1 MSSIKELIAQWSSL
15 KDATDPYSA
24 AEELANGG
32 STSLWK
38 YAVIYDQIESAWS
51 NDECRGALALNLAR
65 NYVPASDALAA
76 FIALSGKWPIENATT
91 ALNLLA
97 LAHRSHPL
105 PKGRLGDF
113 LAYASANCIL
123 EGLRDQRELISEEAV
138 NVLGG
143 MNPEQLRA
151 VSTDTLARLKSL
163 ALDVLTRIDDV
174 ELVTMLRGRIDVV
187 FADSSDAVDRN
198 VPSDSDVRI
207 LLRELEPF
215 WNHVC
220 PETGERDVAATLRT
234 HAAGLLWRAASTDR
248 KPVEVVYVY
257 PDDAGNGRDAEGWNV
272 IQPWF
277 DTVQDLLREGGKLGP
292 KVQFEPLDAMNGSL
306 MITLRLD
313 ARKDVEAKIVSKLKE
328 AAANPAEDEDDAF
341 GDIYDIVQ
349 GRSLHVRVA
358 HVQPDGS
365 SASVL
370 IAPGADEPGSLHR
383 SKKLRTTEIPQ
394 ANSPEKIFAVV
405 DCVARDVALT
415 PSEIDVTS
423 ERQVQYYRAAARSL
437 SLLSVPTE
445 RLTRTGW
452 LLNVASG
459 DDKFRRLRAAF
470 EASPCGQ
477 AWLEWA
483 QVTKLGDIP
492 PDSGEAFLMARSE
505 LTGDTVSRRASTIN
519 RWLKKLR
526 DF

>member
-1 MSSIKELIAQWSSL
+1 
-15 KDATDPYSA
+15 
-24 AEELANGG
+24 
-32 STSLWK
+32 
-38 YAVIYDQIESAWS
+38 
-51 NDECRGALALNLAR
+51 
-65 NYVPASDALAA
+65 
-76 FIALSGKWPIENATT
+76 
-91 ALNLLA
+91 
-97 LAHRSHPL
+97 LAH
-105 PKGRLGDF
+105 
-113 LAYASANCIL
+113 
-123 EGLRDQRELISEEAV
+123 
-138 NVLGG
+138 
-143 MNPEQLRA
+143 LRA
-151 VSTDTLARLKSL
+151 L

-174 ELVTMLRGRIDVV
+174 ELVTMLRGRIDEV
-187 FADSSDAVDRN
+187 FADSPNAVRAN

-220 PETGERDVAATLRT
+220 PATGERDIAATLRT
-234 HAAGLLWRAASTDR
+234 HTAGLLWRAASTDR

-257 PDDAGNGRDAEGWNV
+257 PAGAVNGRRSEGWNV
-272 IQPWF
+272 IEPWF
-277 DTVQDLLREGGKLGP
+277 DTVQDLLREGGKMGP
-292 KVQFEPLDAMNGSL
+292 KVQFEPVDAMNGSL

-313 ARKDVEAKIVSKLKE
+313 AKEDAEAKIASKLKE
-328 AAANPAEDEDDAF
+328 AAANPADDDTF
-341 GDIYDIVQ
+341 GDIYDLVK

-370 IAPGADEPGSLHR
+370 IAPATDEPGDSYR

-415 PSEIDVTS
+415 PSAIAVTS
-423 ERQVQYYRAAARSL
+423 ERQVQYYRAAARTL
-437 SLLSVPTE
+437 SLLSIPTE

-459 DDKFRRLRAAF
+459 DDKYRRLRAAF
-470 EASPCGQ
+470 EASACGQ

-483 QVTKLGDIP
+483 QVAKLGDIP
-492 PDSGEAFLMARSE
+492 PESGEAFLAARSE
-505 LTGDTVSRRASTIN
+505 LTGDTVGRRANTIN
-519 RWLKKLR
+519 VWLAKLR